1 MACHVA
7 LFDEVQVYLDLSLF
21 PGIIA
26 TVLHDHSEDEDTVLS
41 GVQILSTIAQSDHSQ
56 DASHVEGSSNLLVK
70 GDAIECLCSLL
81 YTYQLNSLIVGHS
94 VYILYLLSHN
104 GFGGCGC

>member
-1 MACHVA
+1 M
-7 LFDEVQVYLDLSLF
+7 SLF

-26 TVLHDHSEDEDTVLS
+26 TVMHDNSGDEDIVLS
-41 GVQILSTIAQSDHSQ
+41 GVQILSTIAQSNATTDRSQ
-56 DASHVEGSSNLLVK
+56 VEGSSNHLVK

-81 YTYQLNSLIVGHS
+81 YTYQLNSLVVGHS

-104 GFGGCGC
+104 GLVGIRR